1 MMAYD
6 GWNLLGGCRLVGDSL
21 GGLIRWSYG
30 FQNYGWFWNDFGD
43 WIGFGTREH
52 EGFRGRGGGGG
63 GREPMDSN
71 RSFPAMSTLR
81 IVLEAL
87 EIFRHMLDAST
98 YSSTTYV
105 AYIQNLVGVLKDNL
119 KNGNRTYPSYHPD
132 ISLLKLMSTH
142 SKTKWRKFLTQTFF
156 DSFTPKAS
164 DMDGIPKTFG

>member
-1 MMAYD
+1 MMD
-6 GWNLLGGCRLVGDSL
+6 GTYLEVVGWLGTALVDLS
-21 GGLIRWSYG
+21 GGVM
-30 FQNYGWFWNDFGD
+30 DFKTTD
-43 WIGFGTREH
+43 GFGMILGT
-52 EGFRGRGGGGG
+52 GLALVLVNVKGLGGGGGG

-98 YSSTTYV
+98 YSSTTSV

-142 SKTKWRKFLTQTFF
+142 SKTKWRKFLT
-156 DSFTPKAS
+156 
-164 DMDGIPKTFG
+164 